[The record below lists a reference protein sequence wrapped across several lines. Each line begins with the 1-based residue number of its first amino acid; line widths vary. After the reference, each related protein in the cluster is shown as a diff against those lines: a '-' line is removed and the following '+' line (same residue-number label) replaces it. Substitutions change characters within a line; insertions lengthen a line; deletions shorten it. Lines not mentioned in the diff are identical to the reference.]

1 MRSLIRCYLSL
12 GTHIPMGNHGS
23 MNLVAPLPERAC
35 LESKTRLQQR
45 SEAGNFPS
53 RFSNRLKRELNGVS
67 EAYQADANLTPVS

>member
-1 MRSLIRCYLSL
+1 
-12 GTHIPMGNHGS
+12 